1 MAIDASIY
9 SQLQAPKFES
19 PLNALAQVTQ
29 VRNAQNQNRLFD
41 MKVAE
46 SERTLAGENA
56 LNDAY
61 RGATGADGTIDR
73 NKLYQSIASSGQGA
87 KLPGIQKGLA
97 DTDKSTFDA
106 QKSQL
111 DAAGKNAEIVG
122 QYMTAAKQNTALYPQ
137 ILAQLRAMIPGGG
150 KDLPDQFDPS
160 VVDAIITRAMS
171 VKDQIAAKQKELDYQ
186 LDQQKFGET
195 VRNNKT
201 QNGIAGANLGL
212 RQQEVGLKREEVRS
226 GGKAPSGYRFTS
238 GGTLEAIPGGPA
250 DGKAGGMPK
259 LTEDQGKATGW
270 LVQAENAFGNMQ
282 AATKTNP
289 NVSEAGFNDVIERL
303 PFGVG
308 ENAAN
313 FLRGEDRQKFVQ
325 GASSLS
331 EALLRAATGA
341 GVNENEARQKIKEL
355 TPVPY
360 DKPGVIKQKME
371 AIPLY
376 IESLKVRAGPGASLA
391 AGVSAKKPAASKDI
405 HAEADAILRG
415 K

>member
-29 VRNAQNQNRLFD
+29 VRNSQNQNRLFD

-73 NKLYQSIASSGQGA
+73 NKLFQSIASGGQGA

-122 QYMTAAKQNTALYPQ
+122 QYMTAAKQNPALYPQ

-160 VVDAIITRAMS
+160 VVDATITRAMS

-201 QNGIAGANLGL
+201 QNGIAAGNLGVAQAGLGL
-212 RQQEVGLKREEVRS
+212 RKQELDQKKTMDKETIKQNAATNAKVNDAKDVLGLLDEVDALLPTATNGLLGVGYDKAAGAFGGSTDGANATAQLKALQGSLVS
-226 GGKAPSGYRFTS
+226 K
-238 GGTLEAIPGGPA
+238 
-250 DGKAGGMPK
+250 MPK
-259 LTEDQGKATGW
+259 MTGPQSDKDVQLYREMAGQVGDP
-270 LVQAENAFGNMQ
+270 LVPRAQ
-282 AATKTNP
+282 
-289 NVSEAGFNDVIERL
+289 
-303 PFGVG
+303 
-308 ENAAN
+308 
-313 FLRGEDRQKFVQ
+313 RQ
-325 GASSLS
+325 
-331 EALLRAATGA
+331 
-341 GVNENEARQKIKEL
+341 
-355 TPVPY
+355 
-360 DKPGVIKQKME
+360 
-371 AIPLY
+371 
-376 IESLKVRAGPGASLA
+376 
-391 AGVSAKKPAASKDI
+391 AASKTIRKLNEKYAGMEEGSSIKGNASKIDSLL
-405 HAEADAILRG
+405 D
-415 K
+415 KYK